1 MKEKALSFGIV
12 SKIIGDIIL
21 CIYVYTLVYRP
32 GSFDRFTATAII
44 FIVFIANIYCLVFGI
59 INAVEASK
67 RHKKDAKN
75 SD

>member
-21 CIYVYTLVYRP
+21 CIYVYTLVYHP
-32 GSFDRFTATAII
+32 GSFDKFTAIAII

-59 INAVEASK
+59 INAVNVSK
-67 RHKKDAKN
+67 RYRKDAEN